1 MKDEAIYRRLF
12 RTALLIRLVEER
24 IIELYPSDKI
34 QSPVHLSIGQEA
46 VAVGV
51 CDGLR
56 PDDLVFATYRSHGF
70 YIAKGGRLD
79 AMFAELYGRKAAFRA
94 ARRARCTWPRPR
106 SVSWDR
112 RPWWRAPSRMRLA
125 PRSASS
131 GAAARALAVAVFG
144 DGATEEGVYH
154 ESLNFA
160 ALMKVPVLFLC
171 EDNGL
176 AVHSH
181 RPVRQAYR
189 LAEHAASF
197 GIASRRLEE
206 GWDAMAVRQATLEAA
221 ARVRAGEPF
230 VLEIV
235 TSRYK
240 EHVGVGEDFH
250 FNYRTKRRRR
260 CLEAPRSAD
269 RRHQAGRGAHARA
282 RARDRRGRGLRRSQ
296 PRARPCR
303 AVDGRHLMSAATAK
317 PTVPK
322 ARASCPMPAPCSR
335 PWTPRWRTMPMS
347 SSWGRASTTLRASSA
362 RRRALPRNT
371 ALHGC
376 STCP

>member
-1 MKDEAIYRRLF
+1 MKDEAIYRRMF

-24 IIELYPSDKI
+24 IIALYPSDKI

-51 CDGLR
+51 CDALR
-56 PDDLVFATYRSHGF
+56 ADDLVFATYRSHGF
-70 YIAKGGRLD
+70 YIAKGGPLD
-79 AMFAELYGRKAAFRA
+79 AMFAELYGRKGGISGGKAGSMHLAVPAVGLMGSSAVVASTIPHAVGAALSFK
-94 ARRARCTWPRPR
+94 RRASTRI
-106 SVSWDR
+106 
-112 RPWWRAPSRMRLA
+112 
-125 PRSASS
+125 
-131 GAAARALAVAVFG
+131 AVAVFG

-206 GWDAMAVRQATLEAA
+206 GWDMLAVRDATLEAA
-221 ARVRAGEPF
+221 AKVRAGAPF

-250 FNYRTKRRRR
+250 FNYRTSDSVDAFKRHDP
-260 CLEAPRSAD
+260 LIVDATL
-269 RRHQAGRGAHARA
+269 ARA
-282 RARDRRGRGLRRSQ
+282 LQ
-296 PRARPCR
+296 PELEREIEA
-303 AVDGRHLMSAATAK
+303 AVAFAE
-317 PTVPK
+317 
-322 ARASCPMPAPCSR
+322 ASPAPGR
-335 PWTPRWRTMPMS
+335 PELLTDII
-347 SSWGRASTTLRASSA
+347 
-362 RRRALPRNT
+362 
-371 ALHGC
+371 
-376 STCP
+376 